1 MKNLY
6 SLLILSIFVF
16 ISCSKDENGNPTA
29 EDVTGLTDGGAT
41 ISVKLL
47 GQDPDGDSIIY
58 SLKSYAS
65 LGTGSVSGDV
75 LTYTPNDNT
84 NGTDSFTYRVY
95 DEENNVSNIANITIT
110 ITGNVNN
117 PPTVDNISATSDGS
131 AITVTLTGT
140 DPEGDTIT
148 FSIVGQPSKGS
159 VSLSGSTA
167 TYTPS
172 ANAYGTDTFTYKAND
187 GEYDSNIGTVS
198 ITLPDAPDPVVEPKT
213 IFISEYA
220 EGSSNNKY
228 LEIYNP
234 TDAEVDLTQY
244 AFPSV
249 ANAPATTGEY
259 EYWNDFPAGAKIAA
273 GGIYIIAHPSADAS
287 ITAKANHTHLYLS
300 NGDDGYKLVKGTK
313 SNFTVIDVLGD
324 WQGDPGSGWDVA
336 GTNNATK
343 DHTLV
348 RKPSIN
354 KGNSNW
360 DNSRGT
366 DATNSEWIVYD
377 KDTWTYLGT
386 HTID

>member
-198 ITLPDAPDPVVEPKT
+198 ITLPDAPDPVDETT

-220 EGSSNNKY
+220 EGSSYNKY

-234 TDAEVDLTQY
+234 TGAEVDLTQY

-249 ANAPATTGEY
+249 ANAPATTGQY
-259 EYWNDFPAGAKIAA
+259 EYWNEFPAGAKIAA
-273 GGIYIIAHPSADAS
+273 GGVYIIADDRADAS
-287 ITAKANHTHLYLS
+287 ITAKANHTHRYLS

-313 SNFTVIDVLGD
+313 SNFTVVDVLGD

-336 GTNNATK
+336 GTKNATK

-348 RKPSIN
+348 RKPSIK

-377 KDTWTYLGT
+377 NNTWTYLGT